1 MMGKTKLVVVL
12 TLAGL
17 LLLPGMLLAKGD
29 PKGEEQLKAGEKLS
43 QDFKFAEADAKLKE
57 AMKSFEAAGDKAG
70 MARTAEV
77 LGNFSHELGNYTG
90 AIEAYQGALKIYRE
104 SRQTAAEARVLGAIG
119 LTYEDW
125 GDFPGAIYYYKQALR
140 GGLGPQ
146 ERVKVEMSLGDI
158 YLRLGDEDESARHLR
173 AAMQAAQGAK
183 GGKGTGAIFIAI
195 GEAFQRAGSMADAR
209 SAYQEA
215 SQTAGEKEE
224 KRQALYHLGDVAF
237 AQKNPSEAGNY
248 FRQAQY
254 SIGLGRLALAEQK
267 YDAALQEFGKAMT
280 EAENQKLPAMVFA
293 AQTGMGLSY
302 LGKTQY
308 SQAED
313 HLKKAVKALEDLRD
327 LLPEG
332 KRTFFLSGSTQGFQH
347 LATYEAL
354 AITLVMEGKKDE
366 AFKTAEY
373 TRSRVLTET
382 LSGKEALAQETAPGA
397 PQPAKADAKADAKA
411 AAEPPPPGQAIEIMP
426 FSKLDVFMKAQG
438 SYEHAAICSL
448 FIKAVLQDFE
458 GEKQAAA
465 RRKAMDIYTK
475 AGYRN
480 AAAENAR
487 RKVESLKQ
495 QGLKNHLT
503 SLVEVPEKK
512 P

>member
-1 MMGKTKLVVVL
+1 MMVTTKLVVVWA
-12 TLAGL
+12 LAIL
-17 LLLPGMLLAKGD
+17 LLLPGTLLAKGD
-29 PKGEEQLKAGEKLS
+29 PKGEEQLKAGEKLF

-77 LGNFSHELGNYTG
+77 LGNFSRDLGNLTG

-119 LTYEDW
+119 ATYEDW

-146 ERVKVEMSLGDI
+146 ERVKVEVGLGDI

-173 AAMQAAQGAK
+173 SAMQAAQGAK
-183 GGKGTGAIFIAI
+183 GDKDMGTIFIAI
-195 GEAFQRAGSMADAR
+195 GEAFQRAGRMAEAR

-215 SQTAGEKEE
+215 SQIAGDKEL

-237 AQKNPSEAGNY
+237 AQKNPSEAADFY
-248 FRQAQY
+248 RQAQY

-280 EAENQKLPAMVFA
+280 EDDRQKLPATVFA
-293 AQTGMGLSY
+293 VETGLGLSY

-313 HLKKAVKALEDLRD
+313 HLKKAVKALEDVRD
-327 LLPEG
+327 FLPEG

-382 LSGKEALAQETAPGA
+382 LSGKEAVAQETAAAA
-397 PQPAKADAKADAKA
+397 PQPAKADAKAPT
-411 AAEPPPPGQAIEIMP
+411 EPPPPGQAIEIMP
-426 FSKLDVFMKAQG
+426 FSKLDVFMRTQG
-438 SYEHAAICSL
+438 SYEHAATCSL

-465 RRKAMDIYTK
+465 RGKAMDIYTK
-475 AGYRN
+475 AGYRS